1 MAFWRN
7 APRNLWRNHTR
18 RLLPHVGPPL
28 GLAIVQALVGLLV
41 LVPVLRRIELGTHG
55 DWLAQLLH
63 LIDSASLAVL
73 PQLVVGIGL
82 EIMAV
87 GLLLRARVAWN
98 LSLLLLAA
106 AVVLSRVGLD
116 RSDAQLACTLGLAA
130 ALVYCWRRF
139 DRVSI
144 AAASLFAL
152 LSIGSLL
159 IYAVLGTLYLGHDF
173 SPPIE
178 DLSTAFYFSIVSM
191 STVGYGD
198 ITPHTA
204 AARLFTASVIVFG
217 ITVFATSISAV
228 VGPMIGGSLKRI
240 VKGGIS
246 NVTRKDHFLIV
257 GASPIAHSVHAG
269 LRKRGY
275 AVAVLVPANMPHSYP
290 NDADLIAGDASDAAT
305 LKSAGAA
312 TARAVLALRA
322 DDAENAFTVL
332 AIRDLAPRVRTVA
345 LVNDPR
351 NLHRLRLLKP
361 DMVFSPQ
368 QLAGEL
374 LARTLNEETIDNALV
389 SRLLFGTGDQETT

>member
-28 GLAIVQALVGLLV
+28 GLATVQALVGLLV
-41 LVPVLRRIELGTHG
+41 LAPVLRRIELGTHG

-63 LIDSASLAVL
+63 LIDAASVAVL

-82 EIMAV
+82 EIMAF

-116 RSDAQLACTLGLAA
+116 RSDALLACALGLAA

-139 DRVSI
+139 DRASI

-204 AARLFTASVIVFG
+204 GARLFTASIIVFG

-246 NVTRKDHFLIV
+246 NVTRNDHFLIV
-257 GASPIAHSVHAG
+257 GASPIAHSVYAG

-275 AVAVLVPANMPHSYP
+275 AVAVLVPANVGHSYP
-290 NDADLIAGDASDAAT
+290 EEADLIAGDASDAAT
-305 LKSAGAA
+305 LKAAGAA

-332 AIRDLAPRVRTVA
+332 AIRDLAPQVRTVA

-389 SRLLFGTGDQETT
+389 SQLLFGTGAEEVA

>member
-7 APRNLWRNHTR
+7 APRNLWRNHAR

-55 DWLAQLLH
+55 DGLAQLLH

-82 EIMAV
+82 EIMAI

-116 RSDAQLACTLGLAA
+116 RSD
-130 ALVYCWRRF
+130 
-139 DRVSI
+139 
-144 AAASLFAL
+144 AL

-204 AARLFTASVIVFG
+204 AARLFTASIIVFG

-246 NVTRKDHFLIV
+246 NVTRKDHFVIV
-257 GASPIAHSVHAG
+257 GASPIAHSVYAG

-275 AVAVLVPANMPHSYP
+275 AVAVLVPANVGHSYP
-290 NDADLIAGDASDAAT
+290 EEADLIAGDASDAAT
-305 LKSAGAA
+305 LKAAGAA

-332 AIRDLAPRVRTVA
+332 AIRDLAPQVRTVA

-389 SRLLFGTGDQETT
+389 SQLLFGTGKEEAA